1 MNIYTKTGDNGTT
14 SLVGGTR
21 VSKASPR
28 LEAYGTADELNS
40 HIGMLIAM
48 GGISSHA
55 TDTLLWLQ
63 NKLFDLGSQLA
74 TEPDSK
80 FQPRGI
86 IECDVHRLEHEIDG
100 LQQRVPP
107 LRQFVLPGGSM
118 TAAQANIART
128 VARRCERCMVAMRHA
143 GIQVSDESMKFINR
157 LSDFLFLVARESN
170 INSGNKEIFWNKD
183 C

>member
-48 GGISSHA
+48 DGISSLA
-55 TDTLLWLQ
+55 AETLLWLQ

-86 IECDVHRLEHEIDG
+86 IECDVQRLEHEIDS

-118 TAAQANIART
+118 AAAQANIART
-128 VARRCERCMVAMRHA
+128 VARRCERRMVAMRDA